1 MLLAAE
7 EFLLFLLDEQHGTL
21 LPMTERTEHL
31 VLAGAV
37 LMDLQLANR
46 IDTDLD
52 SLTPSDPAP
61 LGDDVLDPVLA
72 DIVGAEQTHDA
83 LYWVDRTARRG
94 HEIRERTIARLV
106 SRGILRE
113 PGEDAF
119 LSLTPEVAHARRYP
133 STNGA
138 AQEHVRL
145 RIMRA
150 LFTDDIPDP
159 ADVVIISLVDACDV
173 WRKLLTA
180 EELVKAGRR
189 IEIVSRLDLIG
200 RAVATLVHV
209 ARPTAPAARDG
220 AAGLP
225 RARGWPVVGST
236 FAVARDPRTFFVR
249 EYRRVGPVFAVRTLT
264 RNFVA
269 LAGQEANL
277 FVSRSERMHLHTSD
291 MWDPLCAEFGASR
304 FVLNMDGKDHVRMR
318 RETRDGLSRQLIESE
333 IPGAVA
339 VIRRSV
345 AAMPLDA
352 PLPGLAAIL
361 RLVGETTS
369 AIVARSSTG
378 DYIDD
383 VRLVLKE
390 AVTRGFLHTPRW
402 PKTPRLRRALRR
414 AAELSDRWLTRH
426 QLQQRA
432 RKANAIDHMLALHRA
447 DPTFLPECDL
457 PLTAL
462 LPLFAGVETVGSIGA
477 CMLYV
482 VLKNPALRERAQA
495 EADALF
501 ANGTPDASQ
510 VRELDVLYRIML
522 EALRMYTPVP
532 GIQRKVTT
540 SFDFAGH
547 RIPVGAD
554 LLLAF
559 FVTHDLPEHFPD
571 PHRFDIDR
579 YLPGREEHKQPGVYA
594 PFGVGVHHCA
604 GRGFAETQ
612 LPLLVATL
620 LHEADMELVPPTYEL
635 RTDRWVLFPSFVP
648 DRGFRFRMRRRRR

>member
-1 MLLAAE
+1 M
-7 EFLLFLLDEQHGTL
+7 
-21 LPMTERTEHL
+21 
-31 VLAGAV
+31 
-37 LMDLQLANR
+37 
-46 IDTDLD
+46 
-52 SLTPSDPAP
+52 
-61 LGDDVLDPVLA
+61 
-72 DIVGAEQTHDA
+72 
-83 LYWVDRTARRG
+83 
-94 HEIRERTIARLV
+94 
-106 SRGILRE
+106 
-113 PGEDAF
+113 
-119 LSLTPEVAHARRYP
+119 
-133 STNGA
+133 
-138 AQEHVRL
+138 QE
-145 RIMRA
+145 
-150 LFTDDIPDP
+150 
-159 ADVVIISLVDACDV
+159 
-173 WRKLLTA
+173 
-180 EELVKAGRR
+180 
-189 IEIVSRLDLIG
+189 
-200 RAVATLVHV
+200 
-209 ARPTAPAARDG
+209 
-220 AAGLP
+220 
-225 RARGWPVVGST
+225 
-236 FAVARDPRTFFVR
+236 
-249 EYRRVGPVFAVRTLT
+249 YQRVGPVFKVKTLT

-318 RETRDGLSRQLIESE
+318 RETKGGLSRQLIESQ
-333 IPGAVA
+333 IPVAVD

-345 AAMPLDA
+345 AAMPVNA
-352 PLPGLAAIL
+352 PVPGLRAIL
-361 RLVGETTS
+361 GLVGETTS
-369 AIVARSSTG
+369 TIVAQSSTG
-378 DYIDD
+378 AYIDD
-383 VRLVLKE
+383 VRLVLRE
-390 AVTRGFLHTPRW
+390 AVTRGFLHLPRLPRTPRQ
-402 PKTPRLRRALRR
+402 RRALRR
-414 AAELSDRWLTRH
+414 AAELSDRWLTQH

-432 RKANAIDHMLALHRA
+432 RKANAIDDMLALHRA

-501 ANGTPDASQ
+501 AGGTPDAAK

-547 RIPVGAD
+547 RIPAGVD
-554 LLLAF
+554 LVHAF

-571 PHRFDIDR
+571 PRRFDIDR
-579 YLPGREEHKQPGVYA
+579 YLPGREEHKQPGVFT

-648 DRGFRFRMRRRRR
+648 DKGFQVQNEEPAALRRVSRYPPPPSRRTMEICRGPGTRPVTPVRP

>member
-7 EFLLFLLDEQHGTL
+7 EFLLFVLDEQHGTL

-52 SLTPSDPAP
+52 NLTPSNPAP
-61 LGDDVLDPVLA
+61 LEDDVLDPVLA
-72 DIVGAEQTHDA
+72 DIVAAEETHDA
-83 LYWVDRTARRG
+83 LYWVERTARRG
-94 HEIRERTIARLV
+94 HEIRERAIARLV
-106 SRGILRE
+106 RRGILRE
-113 PGEDAF
+113 PGDDAF

-133 STNGA
+133 STNGVA
-138 AQEHVRL
+138 PEHVRL
-145 RIMRA
+145 RIMRV
-150 LFTDDIPDP
+150 LFSDDIPDP
-159 ADVVIISLVDACDV
+159 ADIVIISLVDTCDV

-180 EELVKAGRR
+180 EELVKARKR

-200 RAVATLVHV
+200 RAVATLVRMV
-209 ARPTAPAARDG
+209 RPAAG
-220 AAGLP
+220 AAREGAACLP
-225 RARGWPVVGST
+225 RARGLPLVGSSL
-236 FAVARDPRTFFVR
+236 AVARDPRTFFAR
-249 EYRRVGPVFAVRTLT
+249 EYLRVGPVFRVRTLT

-269 LAGQEANL
+269 MAGRDANL
-277 FVSRSERMHLHTSD
+277 FLSRSERMHLHTSD

-333 IPGAVA
+333 IPEAVD
-339 VIRRSV
+339 VIRRTV
-345 AAMPLDA
+345 ATMPLHA
-352 PLPGLAAIL
+352 PLPALPALL

-369 AIVARSSTG
+369 AIVAQSSTG
-378 DYIDD
+378 DYMDD
-383 VRLVLKE
+383 VRLVLRE
-390 AVTRGFLHTPRW
+390 AVTRGFLHTPRL

-414 AAELSDRWLTRH
+414 AAELSDRWLTKH
-426 QLQQRA
+426 QMRQRPH
-432 RKANAIDHMLALHRA
+432 KANAIDDMLALHRT
-447 DPTFLPECDL
+447 DPMFLPECDL

-462 LPLFAGVETVGSIGA
+462 LPLFAGVETVGSVGA

-501 ANGTPDASQ
+501 AAGTPDAAK

-532 GIQRKVTT
+532 GIQRRVTT

-547 RIPVGAD
+547 RIPAGETLV
-554 LLLAF
+554 LAF

-571 PHRFDIDR
+571 PQRFDIDR
-579 YLPGREEHKQPGVYA
+579 YLPGREEHKPPGVFT

-604 GRGFAETQ
+604 GRGFAEAQ

-620 LHEADMELVPPTYEL
+620 LHEADLELVPPTYEL
-635 RTDRWVLFPSFVP
+635 KTERWVLFPSFVP
-648 DRGFRFRMRRRRR
+648 DKRFKFRMRGRRH

>member
-52 SLTPSDPAP
+52 NLTPSNPTP
-61 LGDDVLDPVLA
+61 LDDDVLDPTLA
-72 DIVGAEQTHDA
+72 DIVDAKETHDA
-83 LYWVDRTARRG
+83 LYWVERTARRG
-94 HEIRERTIARLV
+94 HEIRERAIARLV
-106 SRGILRE
+106 WRGILRE
-113 PGEDAF
+113 PGDDEF

-133 STNGA
+133 STNGVA
-138 AQEHVRL
+138 PEHVRL
-145 RIMRA
+145 RIMRV
-150 LFTDDIPDP
+150 LFSDDIPDP
-159 ADVVIISLVDACDV
+159 ADIVIISLVDTCDL

-180 EELVKAGRR
+180 EELVKARER

-200 RAVATLVHV
+200 RAVATLVRLV
-209 ARPTAPAARDG
+209 RPTAPAARDG
-220 AAGLP
+220 AADLPLARGLP
-225 RARGWPVVGST
+225 LVGST
-236 FAVARDPRTFFVR
+236 LAVARDPRSFFLQ
-249 EYRRVGPVFAVRTLT
+249 EYQRVGPVFRVKTLA

-269 LAGQEANL
+269 MAGQEANL

-318 RETRDGLSRQLIESE
+318 RETKDGLSRQLIESE
-333 IPGAVA
+333 IPEAVD
-339 VIRRSV
+339 VIRRAV
-345 AAMPLDA
+345 AAMPLNA
-352 PLPGLAAIL
+352 PLPAFPAIL

-369 AIVARSSTG
+369 AIVAQSSTG
-378 DYIDD
+378 EYIDD
-383 VRLVLKE
+383 VRLVLRE
-390 AVTRGFLHTPRW
+390 AVTRGFLHTPRF
-402 PKTPRLRRALRR
+402 PKTRRLRRALRR
-414 AAELSDRWLTRH
+414 AAQLSDRWLTKH

-432 RKANAIDHMLALHRA
+432 PKANAIDDILALHRA
-447 DPTFLPECDL
+447 DPMFLPECDL

-462 LPLFAGVETVGSIGA
+462 LPLFAGVETVGSVGA

-501 ANGTPDASQ
+501 AGGTPDAAK
-510 VRELDVLYRIML
+510 VRALDVLYRIML

-547 RIPVGAD
+547 RIPMGES
-554 LLLAF
+554 LILAF

-571 PHRFDIDR
+571 PRRFDIDR
-579 YLPGREEHKQPGVYA
+579 YLPGREEHKQPGVFA

-612 LPLLVATL
+612 LPLIVATL
-620 LHEADMELVPPTYEL
+620 LHEADIELVPPTYEL
-635 RTDRWVLFPSFVP
+635 KTNRWVLFPSFVP
-648 DRGFRFRMRRRRR
+648 DKRFKIRMKARRH